1 MSPGD
6 TAKKTAGKIAERA
19 GFAPKTALILG
30 SGLSGL
36 ASRIEDGVAI
46 PYEELEGFPRPSVSG
61 HAGRLILGR
70 LGGTEVAVMA
80 GRTHFYEHGRADAMR
95 PALEALAALGV
106 TTLFL
111 TNAAGSLHE
120 EMPPGSLMQ
129 ILDHIGLFGVNPLI
143 GEPSDARFVG
153 MTEAYDHGLA
163 LRLQGEAKAEGI
175 ELHQGVYLWVTG
187 PSFET
192 PAEIRAAHA
201 LGADAVGMSTVPEVI
216 LARFLGMKV
225 AAFSVITNLAA
236 GMTGRELSHEETKEL
251 APEGGRKLERLLC
264 SHFERVSA

>member
-1 MSPGD
+1 MSPEEAARR
-6 TAKKTAGKIAERA
+6 TAETIAGKA
-19 GFAPKTALILG
+19 GFAPRTALILG

-36 ASRIEDGVAI
+36 ADRIEGAVEIAYAD
-46 PYEELEGFPRPSVSG
+46 LEGFPRPSVSG
-61 HAGRLILGR
+61 HAGRLVLGR
-70 LGGTEVAVMA
+70 IGGTEVAVMA
-80 GRTHFYEHGRADAMR
+80 GRSHFYEHGRSDAMR
-95 PALEALAALGV
+95 PALAALAALGV
-106 TTLFL
+106 ETLFL

-129 ILDHIGLFGVNPLI
+129 IVDHIGFFGVNPLI
-143 GEPSDARFVG
+143 GETSDGRFVG
-153 MTEAYDHGLA
+153 MTEAYDRQLA
-163 LRLQGEAKAEGI
+163 MCLQGEAQAEGI

-216 LARFLGMKV
+216 LARYLGMKV

-236 GMTGRELSHEETKEL
+236 GMTGRELSHDETKEL
-251 APEGGRKLERLLC
+251 APQGGRKLEALLAR
-264 SHFERVSA
+264 HFAKVPA